1 MKPHYLR
8 REDQTLA
15 DMLPFEAITTPGF
28 NPEQLHLLP
37 GLEHTIVHQPDDDF
51 AFLHEAA
58 IIEFHSTLFA
68 AWYNCP
74 SHELKGHTPIRARRS
89 TDGGKTWSDPETL
102 AQDDSGQLLYCPPV
116 FAVVHDTLYLLMNT
130 MTAPDHIHSLEL
142 HRYDERH
149 RQFRLLWSRPIPFKL
164 NTNLC
169 VADDGT
175 LFLPGRLAPRIDAFP
190 DIPAI
195 LVADSQAP
203 EGTWHAVPCTPS
215 PYLPDRSR
223 YIHPETSAI
232 ADSDSPTITLF
243 CRDDQR
249 NVPLLFHSHDRG
261 ASWSAPIAHNIPF
274 SNSKIYAGTLPDQRR
289 FLIGNLLPS
298 PDFPGSRDRL
308 AIYVSQPGSHL
319 FSAGG
324 LLQAGPNRSLN
335 LFPQFSYP
343 AATVTHDNRLL
354 VLYTMVTT
362 PDNQSRRGAILT
374 SIPLDL
380 LPNSCGSV
388 R

>member
-37 GLEHTIVHQPDDDF
+37 GLEHTIVHRPDDDF

-58 IIEFHSTLFA
+58 IIEFHGTLFA

-74 SHELKGHTPIRARRS
+74 SLELKGRTPIRARRS
-89 TDGGKTWSDPETL
+89 TDGGKTWSEPETL
-102 AQDDSGQLLYCPPV
+102 AQDASGQLLYCPPV
-116 FAVVHDTLYLLMNT
+116 FGIVHDTLYLLMNT

-142 HRYDERH
+142 HRYDERR
-149 RQFRLLWSRPIPFKL
+149 RQFQRLWSRPIPFKL

-175 LFLPGRLAPRIDAFP
+175 LLLPGRLAPRPDAFP
-190 DIPAI
+190 DIPAVLI
-195 LVADSQAP
+195 ADSHDP
-203 EGTWHAVPCTPS
+203 EGTWHAVPCTPT

-223 YIHPETSAI
+223 YIHPETTAI
-232 ADSDSPTITLF
+232 TAHDSPDITLF

-261 ASWSAPIAHNIPF
+261 ASWSSPIAHNIPF
-274 SNSKIYAGTLPDQRR
+274 SNSKIYAGTLPDRRR
-289 FLIGNLLPS
+289 FLIGNLLPPPHLPAPPHPLAPSFPHPAPS
-298 PDFPGSRDRL
+298 PSPAPAPL
-308 AIYVSQPGSHL
+308 P
-319 FSAGG
+319 
-324 LLQAGPNRSLN
+324 AGPNRSLS

-343 AATVTHDNRLL
+343 AATVTHDHRLL
-354 VLYTMVTT
+354 VLYTMVTC

-380 LPNSCGSV
+380 LPNSCDSV